1 MRIEDELG
9 QPGQETERPGDE
21 PNGASRIPDAA
32 AAPVRRLQR
41 IDGAWWSRLAVS
53 PAGTE
58 DGVDIHLGREAD
70 GRSWRILSAAHDTP
84 AAARLEREAALASRL
99 DGAIAELPE
108 KIGHRERVILVY
120 PAREAPTLAEFGGGT
135 LPLGRFIDLGLAA
148 ARSIAR
154 LHALGVAHGSLQPA
168 RLLVETDGSL
178 RLAGFGRALAET
190 LPPIPGGETV
200 SLPDIGYAAPEQAR
214 RQDPEC
220 DARSDLYALGVI
232 LYEVLTGSL
241 PLQANSIAAWLHAHV
256 AIAVPPPSQMRT
268 DSPPGIDAIL
278 LKLIAKD
285 PEDRYQ
291 SADTLVADLSHARE
305 LLLRTGTVEAFALGR
320 GDLSPRTSL
329 SKRLFGRGRECA
341 DLVAAVGRVRQSGRM
356 EAVFISG
363 EAGMGKSALVEQLT
377 KILPA
382 ADFQFAVGKSD
393 LLQKDIPY
401 APFAEAL
408 GSLIARI
415 LSENTAALRATRTRL
430 IADLAGYG
438 RLLVDLV
445 PEAAF
450 VLGDSAPLP
459 DVSATLAQVR
469 IGRVILQAAAAIA
482 QPDAPLVLFL
492 DDLQWADEASLAVV
506 RSFLGEAPP
515 HVLMI
520 GSYRTEALADRP
532 DLVALLAHA
541 RSGSVPLLELA
552 LQPLS
557 SADTAEMIANA
568 LDSAPADI
576 APLADIIHLKTHGN
590 AFYVGQ
596 VLRKLVDEKIV
607 AFDSEHRRWAWDQA
621 RLGQQRPIG
630 EFMLNR
636 LDGLPEGQKEFLRQ
650 LASAGGRC
658 SAALLE
664 RLLGRS
670 REEFGAIAALL
681 TESGLL
687 VQQGADYA
695 TAHDRVLEAAYAL
708 TAEADRPAAH
718 TAIARHMIALHGDD
732 HAELAFDIASQIERA
747 DRTRLSWAERL
758 SFVRVLAAA
767 ARRARSAGAIPRSAS
782 YLLPAREMMRPEWLL
797 SHHRLF
803 FDVELLHCDCL
814 LALSAADEALRAI
827 DRLLEDARQPLDRA
841 EAFRLKAIGHTIQ
854 SDYRRA
860 IDAALAGLQMLGIAL
875 ERSPDPDQLRRA
887 YLACRAKLDRLSMAE
902 LAALPEMQDAT
913 RRSALAL
920 LSTLI
925 ASAFVDGELRFLHVI
940 KIVEL
945 TLDHGMAP
953 ESAYGLAWFGVFSA
967 HHYEVYEDGA
977 AYALAAVA
985 IARRDGYEAQRTAAL
1000 IALDQVAVWTKPLG
1014 FSLARAREAAAVGQA
1029 AGDLGMAC
1037 YARNH
1042 IASDLLMLGEP
1053 LPATRA
1059 EIEEGLIWTRQINYR
1074 DIELILDAQLRLV
1087 DTLVSGD
1094 YDAGRLVPSDPIVSI
1109 PTRFW
1114 VRLYA
1119 GITAFLFGDIDRARL
1134 ELETSENL
1142 IGAVPAH
1149 IDAAACRL
1157 FLALAIAR
1165 SPGAGTDPEDAL
1177 LRMAGARARFAA
1189 WRALNPATFASK
1201 SLLLEAEAAR
1211 LAGDGLQAQKLYAQ
1225 AAEAAL
1231 ASGFVHEQALAHE
1244 LAARQFSQEGLDTAA
1259 QGHVLAALRLYR
1271 QWGAAGKAAHLRG
1284 EFPWL
1289 KEESEPAPRPQD
1301 GQSALDLAAMT
1312 KSAQVLAEEVGLE
1325 PVIRTLMREMI
1336 IHAGAETGL
1345 LLLVRDDEPV
1355 IEAAARV
1362 EHQDVAV
1369 ELRTSPPTDRDLP
1382 LAVLNTVMRTR
1393 KAVVF
1398 ADALAELPHLGKAG
1412 SNERGARSL
1421 LCLPLI
1427 KRGTLVGVLYLENSL
1442 AANIFTP
1449 DRTAMLE
1456 VLAPQAA
1463 ISLDT
1468 ARLYRDLVDENTRR
1482 AQAEI
1487 ALREARGELARTSQ
1501 MTAMGSFAASIA
1513 HEINQPLASVVAH
1526 ADAAI
1531 RWLNRAEPDLGEAMS
1546 GLESI
1551 RAAGMRVAGIV
1562 KSLRS
1567 LAKRAPA
1574 AFAPVELDAVAE
1586 DVLRLT
1592 AKELEAHRVTV
1603 IRRMGASRAV
1613 VLADPVQLQQVVF
1626 NLITNAI
1633 QAMEATAPEERRLVV
1648 ETSLEE
1654 GRIGLSISDTGA
1666 GMAPDMLQRIFEPFF
1681 TTKEAGMGVGLAIC
1695 RSIIEAHGGTLEV
1708 RSEQG
1713 AGTTFS
1719 FTLGLMPDPDP
1730 SGT

>member
-1 MRIEDELG
+1 MRIEEEPG
-9 QPGQETERPGDE
+9 QPGLETARPDDDLSGAPGTMDQAAEPGERLE
-21 PNGASRIPDAA
+21 
-32 AAPVRRLQR
+32 R
-41 IDGAWWSRLAVS
+41 IDGGWWGRLAVS
-53 PAGTE
+53 PVGTE

-84 AAARLEREAALASRL
+84 AAARLGREAALVGRL
-99 DGAIAELPE
+99 DSAIAELPQ

-120 PAREAPTLAEFGGGT
+120 PARTVPTLADRSVGT
-135 LPLGRFIDLGLAA
+135 IPLDRFIDLALAV
-148 ARSIAR
+148 ARSLAT
-154 LHALGVAHGSLQPA
+154 LHGLGVVHGSLHPA
-168 RLLVETDGSL
+168 RLLVEEDGRVRFS
-178 RLAGFGRALAET
+178 GFGRALAAGRPA
-190 LPPIPGGETV
+190 LPGGEAL
-200 SLPDIGYAAPEQAR
+200 SLPDFAYAAPEQAR
-214 RQDPEC
+214 RQDPAS
-220 DARSDLYALGVI
+220 DARSDLYALGVV
-232 LYEVLTGSL
+232 LYEVLTGRL

-256 AIAVPPPSQMRT
+256 AIAVTPPGLVRP

-285 PEDRYQ
+285 PDDRYQ
-291 SADTLVADLSHARE
+291 SADTLLADLSHARTV
-305 LLLRTGTVEAFALGR
+305 LARTGTVDAFAPGR
-320 GDLSPRTSL
+320 GDLSPRASF
-329 SKRLFGRGRECA
+329 SKRLFGRGRERA

-363 EAGMGKSALVEQLT
+363 EAGMGKSALVQQLT
-377 KILPA
+377 RILPA
-382 ADFQFAVGKSD
+382 TEFQFAIGKGD

-415 LSENTAALRATRTRL
+415 LSENTAALRATRARL

-450 VLGDSAPLP
+450 VLGDSTPLP
-459 DVSATLAQVR
+459 DVSATLAQQR
-469 IGRVILQAAAAIA
+469 MGRVILQAAAAIA
-482 QPDAPLVLFL
+482 QPEAPLVLFL

-506 RSFLGEAPP
+506 RTFLSEAPP
-515 HVLMI
+515 HVLLI
-520 GSYRTEALADRP
+520 GSYRTEALAERP
-532 DLVALLAHA
+532 ELAALLASA
-541 RSGSVPLLELA
+541 RSGPVPVLELA

-557 SADTAEMIANA
+557 PADTAELLASA
-568 LDSAPADI
+568 LDSAPADV
-576 APLADIIHLKTHGN
+576 APLAEIVHRKTNGN

-596 VLRKLVDEKIV
+596 VLRKLVDERIL
-607 AFDSEHRRWAWDQA
+607 AFDGGRQRWAWDQA
-621 RLGQQRPIG
+621 LLGQQRTIG
-630 EFMLNR
+630 EFMLQR
-636 LDGLPEGQKEFLRQ
+636 LDGLPDGQRELLRQ
-650 LASAGGRC
+650 LACAGGRC

-664 RLLGRS
+664 RLVGR
-670 REEFGAIAALL
+670 RGEEFDAIAGLL
-681 TESGLL
+681 IESGLL
-687 VQQGADYA
+687 VHQGDDYA

-708 TAEADRPAAH
+708 TPEAERPAAH
-718 TAIARHMIALHGDD
+718 VAIARQMIALHGDD
-732 HAELAFDIASQIERA
+732 HAELAFDIASQIERG
-747 DRTRLSWAERL
+747 DLTMLIEAERL
-758 SFVRVLAAA
+758 SFVRILSAA
-767 ARRARSAGAIPRSAS
+767 ARRARRAGAIPRAAS
-782 YLLPAREMMRPEWLL
+782 YLLTARGMIAPEWLQ
-797 SHHRLF
+797 SHPRLV

-814 LALSAADEALRAI
+814 LALSAADEALRTI
-827 DRLLEDARQPLDRA
+827 DRLLGEASEPLDRA
-841 EAFRLKAIGHTIQ
+841 EGFRLKAIAHTIQ
-854 SDYRRA
+854 SDYPRA
-860 IDAALAGLQMLGIAL
+860 IDAALAGLQMLGITL
-875 ERSPDPDQLRRA
+875 ERLPDPDELRRA
-887 YLACRAKLDRLSMAE
+887 YLACRAKLDRMSMAE

-913 RRSALAL
+913 QRAALAL

-925 ASAFVDGELRFLHVI
+925 TAAFVEGELRFLHVI

-967 HHYEVYEDGA
+967 HHYEAYEDGT
-977 AYALAAVA
+977 AYALTAVA

-1000 IALDQVAVWTKPLG
+1000 LALDQVAVWTKPLG
-1014 FSLARAREAAAVGQA
+1014 FALARAREAAEAGEA
-1029 AGDLGMAC
+1029 AGDLGVAC

-1042 IASDLLMLGEP
+1042 IASDMLILGEP
-1053 LPATRA
+1053 LRATRA
-1059 EIEEGLIWTRQINYR
+1059 EIEEGLIWTRQINYK
-1074 DIELILDAQLRLV
+1074 DIEHILNAQLRLV
-1087 DTLVSGD
+1087 DALVSGD
-1094 YDAGRLVPSDPIVSI
+1094 YDPDRLVPREPIASI

-1114 VRLYA
+1114 VHLYA
-1119 GITAFLFGDIDRARL
+1119 GITAFLFGDVGRAVL
-1134 ELETSENL
+1134 ELEASEIL

-1149 IDAAACRL
+1149 IDAATCHL

-1165 SPGAGTDPEDAL
+1165 SPGAAADPEGAIR
-1177 LRMAGARARFAA
+1177 RMASHRARFAT
-1189 WRALNPATFASK
+1189 WRTLNPATFANK
-1201 SLLLEAEAAR
+1201 ALLLDAEAAR
-1211 LAGDGLQAQKLYAQ
+1211 LAGDGLKAQKLYAE

-1231 ASGFVHEQALAHE
+1231 ASGFIHEEALAHE
-1244 LAARQFSQEGLDTAA
+1244 FAARHFSGEGMDIAA

-1271 QWGAAGKAAHLRG
+1271 QWGAEGKVAQLLAD
-1284 EFPWL
+1284 FPWL
-1289 KEESEPAPRPQD
+1289 KEESEPLSRPD
-1301 GQSALDLAAMT
+1301 EGQGALDLAAMT

-1362 EHQDVAV
+1362 EHQDVTV

-1382 LAVLNTVMRTR
+1382 LAVLNTVLRTR

-1412 SNERGARSL
+1412 PEERGVRSL

-1427 KRGTLVGVLYLENSL
+1427 KRGVLVGVLYLENSL

-1526 ADAAI
+1526 ADATL
-1531 RWLNRAEPDLGEAMS
+1531 RWLNRPEPDLGEAMS

-1551 RAAGMRVAGIV
+1551 RTAGMRAAGIV

-1574 AFAPVELDAVAE
+1574 AFAPVSLEAVAE

-1592 AKELEAHRVTV
+1592 AKELEAHQVTV
-1603 IRRMGASRAV
+1603 ISRLSASGAV

-1633 QAMEATAPEERRLVV
+1633 HAMEATAPGERRLVV
-1648 ETSLEE
+1648 ETRLEA
-1654 GRIGLSISDTGA
+1654 GAVGLAIGDTGA
-1666 GMAPDMLQRIFEPFF
+1666 GIAPEMLQRIFEPFF
-1681 TTKEAGMGVGLAIC
+1681 TTKASGMGVGLAIC

-1708 RSEQG
+1708 RSERG
-1713 AGTTFS
+1713 EGTVFS
-1719 FTLGLMPDPDP
+1719 FTLALVPGQTRTGP
-1730 SGT
+1730 